1 MRAKKIKSCVQI
13 ACKFFYLC
21 SVMNTYI
28 VISLDTRRKKKDG
41 ACPIILRLTH
51 DRNTTA
57 ISLGYSVP
65 EKDWDEKKRKV
76 KPSSTVVD
84 SVTRL
89 NNLLEKKKSDAL
101 SIITKLEEEG
111 KLSTLSVKDLRTY
124 IDGKVEVRPTFFT
137 YTEGLI
143 EQMVKA
149 RKVGNARVYKN
160 VLGALK
166 TYRKGKDLRFEE
178 ITYRFLKNYEAYFL
192 GQGFHINGLSFNMR
206 TLRSI
211 FNKAIKEGI
220 VEQSSYPFQQYKIQR
235 EATVKRA
242 IDQDALKR
250 IAQLKLEPE
259 QSYFHARNFFLA
271 SFMMFGMSFVDMA
284 FLKVKDI
291 VGDRIRY
298 RRQKTGR
305 LYDLKMTDNLKEIL
319 SYYLKEKSGEDF
331 VFPFIK
337 RTGLADQ
344 YRDLHQARKMYNEAL
359 KELARLCDIE
369 EHITSY
375 VSRHSF
381 ATHAM
386 MNGVPLNVISAML
399 GHNSLATTEIYLKS
413 LPTDVLDEYQAKLA
427 I

>member
-1 MRAKKIKSCVQI
+1 
-13 ACKFFYLC
+13 
-21 SVMNTYI
+21 MNTYI
-28 VISLDTRRKKKDG
+28 VISLDTRRKKRDG

-51 DRNTTA
+51 DRKTTA
-57 ISLGYSVP
+57 ISLGYSIL

-76 KPSSTVVD
+76 KPSSAVVD

-111 KLSTLSVKDLRTY
+111 RLSTLSVKDLRTY
-124 IDGKVEVRPTFFT
+124 IDGEVQVRPTFFT

-192 GQGFHINGLSFNMR
+192 GQGFHVNGLSFNMR
-206 TLRSI
+206 TLRAI
-211 FNKAIKEGI
+211 FNRAIKEGF
-220 VEQSSYPFQQYKIQR
+220 VEQSNYPFQQYKIQR

-242 IDQDALKR
+242 IDQEALKR

-259 QSYFHARNFFLA
+259 HPYFHARNFFLA
-271 SFMMFGMSFVDMA
+271 SFMMYGMSFVDMA

-291 VGDRIRY
+291 VGERIRY

-319 SYYLKEKSGEDF
+319 SYYLKGKSDDDF
-331 VFPFIK
+331 IFPFIK

-344 YRDLHQARKMYNEAL
+344 YRDLQQARKLYNEAL
-359 KELARLCDIE
+359 KQLARLCDIE
-369 EHITSY
+369 EHVTSY

-427 I
+427 IG

>member
-1 MRAKKIKSCVQI
+1 
-13 ACKFFYLC
+13 
-21 SVMNTYI
+21 MNTNI
-28 VISLDTRRKKKDG
+28 VISLDSRRKKKDG
-41 ACPIILRLTH
+41 SCPIVLRLSHHRQSTSI
-51 DRNTTA
+51 A
-57 ISLGYSVP
+57 LGYSVP
-65 EKDWDEKKRKV
+65 ESEWDEKRRRI
-76 KPSSTVVD
+76 KPSSTVVE

-89 NNLLEKKKSDAL
+89 NNLLEKKKSEAL
-101 SIITKLEEEG
+101 SIVTNLEEEG
-111 KLSTLSVKDLRTY
+111 KLSSLSISDLRSY
-124 IDGKVEVRPTFFT
+124 LDGKSQAHPTFFN

-143 EQMVKA
+143 EQMTQA

-211 FNKAIKEGI
+211 FNKAVKEGI

-242 IDQDALKR
+242 IDQEALR
-250 IAQLKLEPE
+250 QIVQLKLEPE
-259 QSYFHARNFFLA
+259 HPCFHARNFFLA

-291 VGDRIRY
+291 AGDRIRY

-319 SYYLKEKSGEDF
+319 SYYLKEKSSNDF
-331 VFPFIK
+331 IFPFIK

-344 YRDLHQARKMYNEAL
+344 YRDLHQARKLYNEAL
-359 KELARLCDIE
+359 KELAGLCGIE
-369 EHITSY
+369 EHVTSY

-427 I
+427 IG